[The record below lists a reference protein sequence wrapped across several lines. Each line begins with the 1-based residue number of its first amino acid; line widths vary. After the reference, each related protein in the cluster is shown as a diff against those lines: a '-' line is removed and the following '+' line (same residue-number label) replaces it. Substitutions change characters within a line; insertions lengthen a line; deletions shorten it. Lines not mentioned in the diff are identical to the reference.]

1 MKAFSRTAPVHPE
14 DAGRDSRIDAFVER
28 YVDWREECE
37 ALDSAYRRWARA
49 TASER
54 DLAFA
59 AYRATLD
66 REEQSARAYE
76 LAAAPLEGSERE

>member
-37 ALDSAYRRWARA
+37 ALDSAYRRWGACNGVGARPGFRGL
-49 TASER
+49 SR
-54 DLAFA
+54 DA
-59 AYRATLD
+59 
-66 REEQSARAYE
+66 
-76 LAAAPLEGSERE
+76 